1 MDGEGKYHLPPTSH
15 GGDESPSIPRPMEAS
30 WWEISTP
37 SEQIIEGN
45 GDFLP
50 HLHPYASVPQVGHAW
65 GNALIVHPVNC
76 SSKSSLSFK
85 SQFTDAFDR
94 RRPNLTLEFHEKV
107 NKSLQARTG
116 SKATRG
122 RIQMMPIG
130 VPRVPYRT
138 PGEGT
143 IQWVD
148 LWNALYRERVIF
160 IGQEIDEEFSNQVL
174 ATMLYLDSIDSSK
187 KIFLYINGPGGDL
200 TPSMAIYDTMQS
212 LQSPVGTHCVGY
224 AYNLA
229 GFLLAAGEKG
239 NRIAMPLSR
248 IALQSPAGAAR
259 GQADD
264 IRNEANELL
273 RIRDYL
279 FSELAKK
286 TGQPVE
292 KINKDLSRMKR
303 FNAQEALEYGLIDR
317 IIRPPRIKA
326 DAPPKESNAGLG

>member
-1 MDGEGKYHLPPTSH
+1 MAVALH
-15 GGDESPSIPRPMEAS
+15 AS
-30 WWEISTP
+30 
-37 SEQIIEGN
+37 G
-45 GDFLP
+45 
-50 HLHPYASVPQVGHAW
+50 
-65 GNALIVHPVNC
+65 
-76 SSKSSLSFK
+76 SSCLNSQSGVVQPSLSCTSKVFVGLK
-85 SQFTDAFDR
+85 PQSARPLGTGK
-94 RRPNLTLEFHEKV
+94 PNLNVEFHERVHKSIQSRNC
-107 NKSLQARTG
+107 NKKPTRARFG
-116 SKATRG
+116 
-122 RIQMMPIG
+122 MMPIG
-130 VPRVPYRT
+130 TPRVPYRT

-143 IQWVD
+143 WQWVD

-160 IGQEIDEEFSNQVL
+160 IGQHIDEEFSNQIL

-187 KIFLYINGPGGDL
+187 KLYLYINGPGGDL

-212 LQSPVGTHCVGY
+212 LKSPVGTQCVGY

-239 NRIAMPLSR
+239 NRVAMPLSR
-248 IALQSPAGAAR
+248 IALQSPAGSAR

-279 FSELAKK
+279 FEELAKK
-286 TGQPVE
+286 TGQPVD
-292 KINKDLSRMKR
+292 KIHKDLSRMKR

-326 DAPPKESNAGLG
+326 DAPRKEAGTGLG